1 LVFSTACRQCEVV
14 TGPEHEKGEESS
26 HAMIVP

>member
-1 LVFSTACRQCEVV
+1 LVFSIVCRQCEVV
-14 TGPEHEKGEESS
+14 TGPKHEKGEESR